1 MNWRENILFRGVK
14 RLQDEGVLTILG
26 LLWIIL
32 LAGGTIVYFLDRGS
46 SGQNIHSFF
55 DALWWAWVTMTT
67 VGYGDLTPHTMS
79 AKIAASVLMFFSVT
93 LISFF
98 TATIS
103 SIFVARKIREGRGL
117 EKVNYHNHFIVCGWN
132 ESAERMLEAMVQQA
146 HGESF
151 QVVLVNELPEE
162 RVQSLLQKF
171 KSYDIGFVR
180 GDYTKETTLRNASVE
195 RARAVLILP
204 SQAAIDDADADEK
217 TTLTTY
223 SIKAIAPK
231 VKVYAYLR
239 LRENRSTLR
248 RAKADG
254 ILVADEFSDY
264 LSAVQILRPGLPLF
278 LGEVMK
284 GTNQHL
290 VLQPVPHQY
299 IDKTFRELFF
309 DFRNNDGKTVL
320 GIYSEEE
327 TMGVNQFLSA
337 ESGDYLDAFIAR
349 KLKESGRSL
358 TEESRPNLRINPGD
372 DYVLSERDQII
383 ILQ

>member
-1 MNWRENILFRGVK
+1 MWRENILLGGLK
-14 RLQDEGVLTILG
+14 RLRDEGVITILG
-26 LLWIIL
+26 VLWLIL
-32 LAGGTIVYFLDRGS
+32 LAGGSLVYLLDRGS
-46 SGQNIHSFF
+46 DGQSIHNFF

-67 VGYGDLTPHTMS
+67 VGYGDLTPHSMS
-79 AKIAASVLMFFSVT
+79 AKIAAAVMMFFSVA

-117 EKVNYHNHFIVCGWN
+117 EKVNYHNHFIICGWN
-132 ESAERMLEAMVQQA
+132 EGAERMLETMVHQA
-146 HGESF
+146 RGESF
-151 QVVLVNELPEE
+151 QAVLVNDLPEE
-162 RVQSLLQKF
+162 KIQSLLQKF
-171 KSYDIGFVR
+171 KSYEISFVR
-180 GDYTKETTLRNASVE
+180 GDFTKELILRNANVE
-195 RARAVLILP
+195 KARSVLILP

-231 VKVYAYLR
+231 VRVYAYLR
-239 LRENRSTLR
+239 LRENRSNLR

-264 LSAVQILRPGLPLF
+264 LSAVQILKPGLPLF
-278 LGEVMK
+278 LGELMK
-284 GTNQHL
+284 GNNQHL
-290 VLQPVPHQY
+290 TMIPVPDQY
-299 IDKTFRELFF
+299 VDKTFRELFVKY
-309 DFRNNDGKTVL
+309 RNDESQTVL

-337 ESGDYLDAFIAR
+337 DSGDYLDAFIAR

-358 TEESRPNLRINPGD
+358 TEESRPNLRINPSD
-372 DYVLSERDQII
+372 DYVLTERDQII
-383 ILQ
+383 VLQ

>member
-1 MNWRENILFRGVK
+1 MWRENILFRWLK
-14 RLQDEGVLTILG
+14 RLYDEGVITILAA
-26 LLWIIL
+26 LWFIL
-32 LAGGTIVYFLDRGS
+32 LAGGAIVYLLDRGS

-67 VGYGDLTPHTMS
+67 VGYGDLTPHSMS
-79 AKIAASVLMFFSVT
+79 AKIAAAVMMFFSVT

-117 EKVNYHNHFIVCGWN
+117 EKINYHNHFIICGWN
-132 ESAERMLEAMVQQA
+132 DNADRMLETLVQQSR
-146 HGESF
+146 GEMH
-151 QVVLVNELPEE
+151 QVVLVNDLPEE
-162 RVQSLLQKF
+162 KIQSLLQKY
-171 KSYDIGFVR
+171 KSYNIGYVR
-180 GDYTKETTLRNASVE
+180 GDFTKEEILRNANVDK
-195 RARAVLILP
+195 ARSVLILP

-239 LRENRSTLR
+239 LRENRATLR

-254 ILVADEFSDY
+254 ILVADEYSDF
-264 LSAVQILRPGLPLF
+264 LSAIQILKPGLPLF
-278 LGEVMK
+278 LGEIMR

-290 VLQPVPHQY
+290 SLIPVPRQY
-299 IDKTFRELFF
+299 VDKTFRELFF
-309 DFRNNDGKTVL
+309 DFRNNENQTIL

-327 TMGVNQFLSA
+327 SMGVNQFLSA

-349 KLKESGRSL
+349 KLKESGRSFS
-358 TEESRPNLRINPGD
+358 EEPRPNLRINPAD
-372 DYVLSERDQII
+372 DYVLTERDQII
-383 ILQ
+383 VLQ